1 MLAFLKAALSR
12 GGVVPSSTRLVTFV
26 VTLAVIVVPAA
37 IWAFLS
43 LRQQKMLDVP
53 GGLVAF
59 IAAAQ
64 SIVSLLFVRN
74 KMSETTS

>member
-74 KMSETTS
+74 KMSEATS

>member
-59 IAAAQ
+59 VAAAQ

-74 KMSETTS
+74 KMSEATS

>member
-1 MLAFLKAALSR
+1 MIDFLKSALSR
-12 GGVVPSSTRLVTFV
+12 GGVIPSSTRLITFI
-26 VTLAVIVVPAA
+26 VTLTVIVTPALV
-37 IWAFLS
+37 WAFLS

-74 KMSETTS
+74 KMSEATS